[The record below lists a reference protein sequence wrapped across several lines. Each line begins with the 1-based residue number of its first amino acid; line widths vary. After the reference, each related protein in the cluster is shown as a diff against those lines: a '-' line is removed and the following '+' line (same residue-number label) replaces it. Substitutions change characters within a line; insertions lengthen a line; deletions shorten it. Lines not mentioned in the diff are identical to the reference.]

1 MKHKPCT
8 SPALLVVALCALLF
22 SCAQQKPQIPSA
34 QESVDTWK
42 AMEKQAQGHSPRGQF
57 LLAEPPTVIDRPAQ
71 LDADKRD
78 AQKKLPDTRMS
89 LRMHN
94 ADIVAVL
101 QALSR
106 AAGKSF
112 VVSPGVAG
120 VINVNFVERP
130 WDEVFRAILA
140 SNRLTYAFDGE
151 TIRVMA
157 QADLQGN
164 LDLAAMK
171 RKTQAEHMASL
182 AEEPQVT
189 SVAKVRFADAKLLQK
204 TVESSLSKTRDGKA
218 IGSVQVDELTNAL
231 IIQGVEQDL
240 AKIGKLLARL
250 DAPRA
255 QIKLKAHIVETT
267 KEVARD
273 LGIMWG
279 GGYNAKMGNNYQL
292 AAGGAYSIT
301 TLGDVST
308 GTAALGTGT
317 LGALG
322 VKLPATGVASSNTG
336 AALDLVFGKV
346 GGSVLEAQLQALA
359 TDNKLNIISSPS
371 IATMDNQKAYTES
384 GEKVPYQTVSGTG
397 TSATYSVSFQEAVL
411 RLEITP
417 HIIDEE
423 FIKLQVLIQKDE
435 VDSTRAVAGN
445 PYIVKKKTETTL
457 IARNGETVVI
467 SGLSKLRNSLREAG
481 VPGVKDI
488 PGAGWLAKS
497 ESKIDLKDEFMIFI
511 TPTVLADW
519 RKGEQ
524 QKSYEELDRETK
536 AARREAE
543 RRESGEDTVRE
554 FSRSG
559 DSTVRLKEMPAETMG
574 GRNAA
579 PAPARAPAP
588 APAPVSRAPG
598 GGTTAMYLPDKAV
611 EMDLVGA
618 PTQDPA
624 PPARTTPGP
633 APAAGSSSVTIKQ
646 MPTMA
651 VPEQPAPAPVEADPM
666 ANPAVAQTRNPGPY
680 SVTIRNA
687 DPDAAAATID
697 PAVDPDNALLN
708 ARPRKPGLGG
718 RR

>member
-1 MKHKPCT
+1 MKQKPST

-22 SCAQQKPQIPSA
+22 SCAQPKPPIPSA
-34 QESVDTWK
+34 QDAVDTWK
-42 AMEKQAQGHSPRGQF
+42 IMEKQSQGHSPRGQF
-57 LLAEPPTVIDRPAQ
+57 QLAEPPIVIDRPEQ
-71 LDADKRD
+71 IDDAKRD
-78 AQKKLPDTRMS
+78 AEKKLPDTPMS

-106 AAGKSF
+106 AVGKSF
-112 VVSPGVAG
+112 VVSPGVSG

-130 WDEVFRAILA
+130 WGEVFRAILA
-140 SNRLTYAFDGE
+140 SNGLTYAFDGE

-157 QADLQGN
+157 KADLQGN
-164 LDLAAMK
+164 LDMAAMK
-171 RKTQAEHMASL
+171 RKTQAERMASL

-204 TVESSLSKTRDGKA
+204 TVENSLSKTKEGKA
-218 IGSVQVDELTNAL
+218 IGSVQVDELTNSL

-240 AKIGKLLARL
+240 AKIGKLLAKL

-273 LGIMWG
+273 LGILWG
-279 GGYNAKMGNNYQL
+279 GGYQTMLGNNYQL
-292 AAGGAYSIT
+292 GAGGAYSIT
-301 TLGDVST
+301 TLGDLTT
-308 GTAALGTGT
+308 GTATLGTGSQ
-317 LGALG
+317 GALG
-322 VKLPATGVASSNTG
+322 VRLPATGVTSSSTG
-336 AALDLVFGKV
+336 SALDLVIGKV
-346 GGSVLEAQLQALA
+346 GGSYLEAQLQALA

-384 GEKVPYQTVSGTG
+384 GERVPFQTVSGTG
-397 TSATYSVSFQEAVL
+397 TSATYSVSFQDAVL

-435 VDSTRAVAGN
+435 VDTTRAVSGN

-481 VPGVKDI
+481 IPGLMDV
-488 PGAGWLAKS
+488 PGAGWLGKS
-497 ESKIDLKDEFMIFI
+497 QSKADLKDEFMIFI

-519 RKGEQ
+519 RKGEKQ
-524 QKSYEELDRETK
+524 RSFEELDREAR
-536 AARREAE
+536 AAREKAE
-543 RRESGEDTVRE
+543 RMASGGDKEREFTKSGE
-554 FSRSG
+554 SA
-559 DSTVRLKEMPAETMG
+559 VRLKDMPVETMG
-574 GRNAA
+574 TKSTAPVQMEKPAYMEDLNVEPTPAQPAPQA
-579 PAPARAPAP
+579 PAQAQPAP
-588 APAPVSRAPG
+588 
-598 GGTTAMYLPDKAV
+598 
-611 EMDLVGA
+611 
-618 PTQDPA
+618 
-624 PPARTTPGP
+624 
-633 APAAGSSSVTIKQ
+633 SSGNSGVTIKQ

-651 VPEQPAPAPVEADPM
+651 VPGPTSQAAPPAEADPV
-666 ANPAVAQTRNPGPY
+666 AEPAASQSRALSSAP
-680 SVTIRNA
+680 VTIREPLSAPDSRVGGAA
-687 DPDAAAATID
+687 DSTLDDDT
-697 PAVDPDNALLN
+697 ALLG